1 MIIQKYNDDKR
12 QQVINM
18 QNQQKTNDNS
28 TKRKLKF
35 KRSKDMSSRKILSLN
50 NSREKLKINSE
61 DLLSKPPINWFD
73 KKIKNNNLVHPNNQ
87 VKQNISPL
95 K

>member
-1 MIIQKYNDDKR
+1 
-12 QQVINM
+12 
-18 QNQQKTNDNS
+18 
-28 TKRKLKF
+28 
-35 KRSKDMSSRKILSLN
+35 MSSRKILSLN

-87 VKQNISPL
+87 VK
-95 K
+95 